1 VIITDRTGITN
12 YKRQIAKSPKYRN
25 AVKTEP
31 TAINNGKV
39 LKEQIEEICRTS
51 LQSDQNLRGPHV
63 ARQQQLWIDIC
74 CGLRQTSA
82 ANPPP
87 TLLLFIDG
95 TDRRT
100 DGRTDGH
107 SAVL

>member
-1 VIITDRTGITN
+1 M
-12 YKRQIAKSPKYRN
+12 
-25 AVKTEP
+25 E
-31 TAINNGKV
+31 KV
-39 LKEQIEEICRTS
+39 LKEQIEEICPTS
-51 LQSDQNLRGPHV
+51 LLSDQNLLGPHV

-74 CGLRQTSA
+74 CGRRPTSA

-100 DGRTDGH
+100 DGRTDTRPSCDAYRILCGPRNKMCDPH
-107 SAVL
+107 TY